1 MKIDPERLSRL
12 RKKNGLSR
20 PQLAK
25 RSGINERTIQRL
37 ESKSES
43 QQHQKTHEHTVNR
56 LAKALNVKPG
66 VLTGELPF
74 RESGKEPAYDS
85 ERVQI
90 GTQIMPK
97 VRLAYD
103 LIKRRY
109 GVSPAEIINMAPLFF
124 ALLAEGSLAW
134 RREKLKE
141 VGEAIDR
148 LESIDGVW
156 SFGFDN
162 AATVVAYDGFSIE
175 ENSIDKADLFGEHLF
190 DTSYSLIDV
199 SFNPYE
205 DNPFASYLRKLK
217 AELDIAG
224 IVDVDSGELM
234 FGVPLK
240 FPDYYICS
248 DELDGIING
257 SDHAK
262 MALATGDVRL
272 SEIPEELMAE
282 DASEKRTQWLE
293 DKLSDTL
300 KKDEGEL
307 KNLIR
312 RLTETPKGDPEVEE
326 VIEKLVKI
334 VVYQRVRTCGGILDP
349 EGNLRNLLDPE
360 GNLRNLI
367 RRLTET
373 PKGDPEV
380 EEVIEKLVKIV
391 VYQRVRTRSGILD
404 PEGNLRKLIEES
416 AISTGELDRLLD
428 RLLALEETDSQATNS
443 DIEKG
448 EDDQ

>member
-12 RKKNGLSR
+12 RKKNEFSR

-43 QQHQKTHEHTVNR
+43 QRCQKTHEHTVNR
-56 LAKALNVKPG
+56 LAKALGVRAG

-90 GTQIMPK
+90 SAQIAPK

-103 LIKRRY
+103 LIKRQY

-141 VGEAIDR
+141 VVEAIDR

-162 AATVVAYDGFSIE
+162 ATSVVAYDGVSIE
-175 ENSIDKADLFGEHLF
+175 KNSIDKADLFGEHLF
-190 DTSYSLIDV
+190 SSLTDF
-199 SFNPYE
+199 SFDPYEDNPFADPYE

-217 AELDIAG
+217 DELNIAG
-224 IVDVDSGELM
+224 VVDVDSGKLR

-240 FPDYYICS
+240 FPDYDICR
-248 DELDGIING
+248 DELDRITNG
-257 SDHAK
+257 SDFAPALAQ
-262 MALATGDVRL
+262 MALEIGAARL

-282 DASEKRTQWLE
+282 DASEKRAQWLE

-300 KKDEGEL
+300 GVEL
-307 KNLIR
+307 KDLIR
-312 RLTETPKGDPEVEE
+312 RARET
-326 VIEKLVKI
+326 
-334 VVYQRVRTCGGILDP
+334 RDP
-349 EGNLRNLLDPE
+349 EG
-360 GNLRNLI
+360 
-367 RRLTET
+367 
-373 PKGDPEV
+373 
-380 EEVIEKLVKIV
+380 EEVQGIVKV
-391 VYQRVRTRSGILD
+391 MYYLGALSSGILD
-404 PEGNLRKLIEES
+404 PEGNLRKRIEES
-416 AISTGELDRLLD
+416 ELETGELDRLFD
-428 RLLALEETDSQATNS
+428 RLRAGEPLEETDSQETNS

-448 EDDQ
+448 GDDQ